1 VAKHSAAGRVDVSA
15 RVEDETL
22 RIEVGSAAT
31 SDLAVENIE
40 LSTEEISRA
49 VRRSVIARRA
59 GITGLSTNRLRM
71 GEVRLPDAVVSAR
84 EPRAA

>member
-1 VAKHSAAGRVDVSA
+1 MTEQGFFGMVR
-15 RVEDETL
+15 DETL
-22 RIEVGSAAT
+22 RVEVGPAAT

-59 GITGLSTNRLRM
+59 GGTGLSTNRLPM
-71 GEVRLPDAVVSAR
+71 GEVRLPEAVVPAR
-84 EPRAA
+84 ARRAA